1 MDAFE
6 LWCWRRLLSKVGGLK
21 AFVVPIDRA
30 HDPWPGLLEHL
41 EDEEVVTICYTVSQ
55 EDSYVFAKP

>member
-1 MDAFE
+1 M
-6 LWCWRRLLSKVGGLK
+6 
-21 AFVVPIDRA
+21 VPIDRA

-41 EDEEVVTICYTVSQ
+41 EGEEVVTICYSVSQ